1 MDVASLFSLAA
12 AINTPDQALLLAVAT
27 TFSFSLAIVVIA
39 IPGLLRKMREGGMVG
54 RNVNKSTRDEVPE
67 LGGIA
72 ALFAFSIALS
82 IVVGVQKLVGE
93 IAEPPYLAVIS
104 VFFIAAMVGLIDDIS
119 NIPQRL
125 KVVGVAFAALPL
137 MLVHVGT
144 EVQFPFGSTIALV
157 GTTYFVYWLVL
168 VPAGVSG
175 VANAMNMSA
184 GYNGLESGQ
193 ITIISTSMLAILLLR
208 GGPEHSVIIMAALVG
223 AAIGLYAFNR
233 YPAKVFVG
241 DIGTLGMG
249 AALAAG
255 IILGHIELY
264 GIIAILPAFY
274 EAFATGYYSL
284 VKKVP
289 DRRHACHNPVIWKD
303 GTLQPPKGAERYT
316 LAYLILSK
324 KPMTEPQL
332 VRVLLALYGI
342 ASATV
347 IVLSVVG

>member
-1 MDVASLFSLAA
+1 MSVTSLFSPAG
-12 AINTPDQALLLAVAT
+12 AIDGTLLLAAAT

-54 RNVNKSTRDEVPE
+54 RDVNKSTKHEVPE

-72 ALFAFSIALS
+72 ALFGFTISLS
-82 IVVGVQKLVGE
+82 IIVGVQKIVGD
-93 IAEPPYLAVIS
+93 IAEPPYLAAIS

-119 NIPQRL
+119 NIPQRV
-125 KVVGVAFAALPL
+125 KVVGVGFAALPL
-137 MLVHVGT
+137 MLVHLGT
-144 EVQFPFGSTIALV
+144 EVPFPFGYSIALI
-157 GTTYFVYWLVL
+157 GTWYFVYWLLL
-168 VPAGVSG
+168 VPAGVTG

-193 ITIISTSMLAILLLR
+193 IAIISTAMLVILLVR
-208 GGPEHSVIIMAALVG
+208 GSPEHSVIIMAALVG

-233 YPAKVFVG
+233 YPAKVFIG

-274 EAFATGYYSL
+274 EGFATFYYSQIQC
-284 VKKVP
+284 VP
-289 DRRHACHNPVIWKD
+289 DRRHACHHPIIRED
-303 GTLQPPKGAERYT
+303 GNLEPPKGAERYT
-316 LAYLILSK
+316 LAYLLLSR
-324 KPMTEPQL
+324 KPMTEQQL
-332 VRVLLALYGI
+332 VRTLLGLYSLAAI
-342 ASATV
+342 AA
-347 IVLSVVG
+347 IILSFL

>member
-1 MDVASLFSLAA
+1 MDG
-12 AINTPDQALLLAVAT
+12 TLLLAAAT

-54 RNVNKSTRDEVPE
+54 RDVNKSTKHEVPE

-72 ALFAFSIALS
+72 ALFGFTISLS
-82 IVVGVQKLVGE
+82 IIVGVQKIVGD
-93 IAEPPYLAVIS
+93 IAEPPYLAAIS

-119 NIPQRL
+119 NIPQRV
-125 KVVGVAFAALPL
+125 KIVGVGFAALPL
-137 MLVHVGT
+137 MLVHLGT
-144 EVQFPFGSTIALV
+144 EVPFPFGHSIALI
-157 GTTYFVYWLVL
+157 GTWYFVYWLLL
-168 VPAGVSG
+168 VPAGVTG

-193 ITIISTSMLAILLLR
+193 IAIISTAMLVILLVR
-208 GGPEHSVIIMAALVG
+208 GSPEHSVIIMAALVG

-233 YPAKVFVG
+233 YPAKVFIG

-274 EAFATGYYSL
+274 EGFATFYYSQIQC
-284 VKKVP
+284 VP
-289 DRRHACHNPVIWKD
+289 DRRHACHHPIIRED
-303 GTLQPPKGAERYT
+303 GNLEPPKGAERYT
-316 LAYLILSK
+316 LAYLLLSR
-324 KPMTEPQL
+324 KPMTEQQL
-332 VRVLLALYGI
+332 VRTLLGLYSLAAI
-342 ASATV
+342 AA
-347 IVLSVVG
+347 IILSFL

>member
-1 MDVASLFSLAA
+1 MDG
-12 AINTPDQALLLAVAT
+12 TLLLAAAT

-54 RNVNKSTRDEVPE
+54 RDVNKSTKHEVPE

-72 ALFAFSIALS
+72 ALFGFTISLS
-82 IVVGVQKLVGE
+82 IIVGVQKIVGD
-93 IAEPPYLAVIS
+93 IAEPPYLAAIS

-119 NIPQRL
+119 NIPQRV
-125 KVVGVAFAALPL
+125 KVVGVGFAALPL
-137 MLVHVGT
+137 MLVRLGT
-144 EVQFPFGSTIALV
+144 EVPFPFGHSIALI
-157 GTTYFVYWLVL
+157 GTWYFVYWLLL
-168 VPAGVSG
+168 VPAGVTG

-193 ITIISTSMLAILLLR
+193 IAIISTAMLVILLVR
-208 GGPEHSVIIMAALVG
+208 GSPEHSVIIMAALVG

-233 YPAKVFVG
+233 YPAKVFIG

-274 EAFATGYYSL
+274 EGFATFYYSQIQC
-284 VKKVP
+284 VP
-289 DRRHACHNPVIWKD
+289 DRRHACHHPVIRDD
-303 GTLQPPKGAERYT
+303 GNLQPPKGAERYT
-316 LAYLILSK
+316 LAYLLLSR
-324 KPMTEPQL
+324 KPMTEQQL
-332 VRVLLALYGI
+332 VRTLLGLYSLTAI
-342 ASATV
+342 AA
-347 IVLSVVG
+347 IILSFL

>member
-1 MDVASLFSLAA
+1 MSVTSLFSPAG
-12 AINTPDQALLLAVAT
+12 AIDGTLLLAAAT

-54 RNVNKSTRDEVPE
+54 RDVNKSTKHEVPE

-72 ALFAFSIALS
+72 ALFGFTISLS
-82 IVVGVQKLVGE
+82 IIVGVQKIVGD
-93 IAEPPYLAVIS
+93 IAEPPYLAAIS

-119 NIPQRL
+119 NIPQRV
-125 KVVGVAFAALPL
+125 KVVGVGFAALPL
-137 MLVHVGT
+137 MLVHLGT
-144 EVQFPFGSTIALV
+144 EVPFPFGYSIALI
-157 GTTYFVYWLVL
+157 GTWYFVYWLLL
-168 VPAGVSG
+168 VPAGVTG

-193 ITIISTSMLAILLLR
+193 IAIISTAMLVILLVR
-208 GGPEHSVIIMAALVG
+208 GSPEHSVIIMAALVG

-233 YPAKVFVG
+233 YPAKVFIG

-274 EAFATGYYSL
+274 EGFATFYYSQIQC
-284 VKKVP
+284 VP
-289 DRRHACHNPVIWKD
+289 DRRHACHHPVIRDD
-303 GTLQPPKGAERYT
+303 GNLEPPKGAERYT
-316 LAYLILSK
+316 LAYLLLSR
-324 KPMTEPQL
+324 KPMTEQQL
-332 VRVLLALYGI
+332 VRTLLGLYSLAAI
-342 ASATV
+342 AA
-347 IVLSVVG
+347 IILSFL

>member
-1 MDVASLFSLAA
+1 MSVNSLFSPAG
-12 AINTPDQALLLAVAT
+12 AIDGTLLLAAAT

-54 RNVNKSTRDEVPE
+54 RDVNKSTKHEVPE

-72 ALFAFSIALS
+72 ALFGFTISLS
-82 IVVGVQKLVGE
+82 IIVGVQKIVGD
-93 IAEPPYLAVIS
+93 IAEPPYLAAIS

-119 NIPQRL
+119 NIPQRV
-125 KVVGVAFAALPL
+125 KIVGVGFAALPL
-137 MLVHVGT
+137 MLVHLGT
-144 EVQFPFGSTIALV
+144 EVPFPFGHSIALI
-157 GTTYFVYWLVL
+157 GTWYFVYWLLL
-168 VPAGVSG
+168 VPAGVTG

-193 ITIISTSMLAILLLR
+193 IAIISTAMLVILLVR
-208 GGPEHSVIIMAALVG
+208 GSPEHSVIIMAALVG

-233 YPAKVFVG
+233 YPAKVFIG

-274 EAFATGYYSL
+274 EGFATFYYSQIQC
-284 VKKVP
+284 VP
-289 DRRHACHNPVIWKD
+289 DRRHACHHPIIRED
-303 GTLQPPKGAERYT
+303 GNLEPPKGAERYT
-316 LAYLILSK
+316 LAYLLLSR
-324 KPMTEPQL
+324 KPMTEQQL
-332 VRVLLALYGI
+332 VRTLLGLYSLAAI
-342 ASATV
+342 AA
-347 IVLSVVG
+347 IILSFL

>member
-1 MDVASLFSLAA
+1 MDG
-12 AINTPDQALLLAVAT
+12 TLLLAAAT

-54 RNVNKSTRDEVPE
+54 RDVNKSTKHEVPE

-72 ALFAFSIALS
+72 ALFG
-82 IVVGVQKLVGE
+82 VGVQKIVGD
-93 IAEPPYLAVIS
+93 IAEPPYLAAIS

-119 NIPQRL
+119 NIPQRV
-125 KVVGVAFAALPL
+125 KVVGVGFAALPL
-137 MLVHVGT
+137 MLVHLGT
-144 EVQFPFGSTIALV
+144 EVPFPFGHSIALI
-157 GTTYFVYWLVL
+157 GTLYFVYWLLL
-168 VPAGVSG
+168 VPAGVTG

-193 ITIISTSMLAILLLR
+193 IAIISTAMLVILLVR
-208 GGPEHSVIIMAALVG
+208 GSPEHSVIIMAALVG

-233 YPAKVFVG
+233 YPAKVFIG

-274 EAFATGYYSL
+274 EGFATFYYSQIQC
-284 VKKVP
+284 VP
-289 DRRHACHNPVIWKD
+289 DRRHACHHPIIRED
-303 GTLQPPKGAERYT
+303 GNLEPPKGAERYT
-316 LAYLILSK
+316 LAYLLLSR
-324 KPMTEPQL
+324 KPMTEQQL
-332 VRVLLALYGI
+332 VRTLLGLYSLAAI
-342 ASATV
+342 AA
-347 IVLSVVG
+347 IILSFL

>member
-1 MDVASLFSLAA
+1 MDG
-12 AINTPDQALLLAVAT
+12 TLLLAAAT

-54 RNVNKSTRDEVPE
+54 RDVNKSTKHEVPE

-72 ALFAFSIALS
+72 ALFGFTISLS
-82 IVVGVQKLVGE
+82 IIVGVQKIVGD
-93 IAEPPYLAVIS
+93 IAEPPYLAAIS

-119 NIPQRL
+119 NIPQRV
-125 KVVGVAFAALPL
+125 KIVGVGFAALPL
-137 MLVHVGT
+137 MLVHLGT
-144 EVQFPFGSTIALV
+144 EVPFPFGHSIALI
-157 GTTYFVYWLVL
+157 GTLYFVYWLLL
-168 VPAGVSG
+168 VPAGVTG

-193 ITIISTSMLAILLLR
+193 IAIISTAMLVILLVR
-208 GGPEHSVIIMAALVG
+208 GSPEHSVIIMAALVG

-233 YPAKVFVG
+233 YPAKVFIG

-274 EAFATGYYSL
+274 EGFATFYYSQIQC
-284 VKKVP
+284 VP
-289 DRRHACHNPVIWKD
+289 DRRHACHHPIIRED
-303 GTLQPPKGAERYT
+303 GNLEPPKGAERYT
-316 LAYLILSK
+316 LAYLLLSR
-324 KPMTEPQL
+324 KPMTEQQL
-332 VRVLLALYGI
+332 VRTLLGLYSLAAI
-342 ASATV
+342 AA
-347 IVLSVVG
+347 IILSFL

>member
-1 MDVASLFSLAA
+1 MDG
-12 AINTPDQALLLAVAT
+12 TLLLAAAT

-54 RNVNKSTRDEVPE
+54 RDVNKSTKHEVPE

-72 ALFAFSIALS
+72 ALFGFTISLS
-82 IVVGVQKLVGE
+82 IIVGVQKIVGD
-93 IAEPPYLAVIS
+93 IAEPPYLAAIS

-119 NIPQRL
+119 NIPQRV
-125 KVVGVAFAALPL
+125 KVVGVGFAALPL
-137 MLVHVGT
+137 MLVHLGT
-144 EVQFPFGSTIALV
+144 EVPFPFGHSIALI
-157 GTTYFVYWLVL
+157 GTWYFVYWLLL
-168 VPAGVSG
+168 VPAGVTG

-193 ITIISTSMLAILLLR
+193 IAIISTAMLVILLVR
-208 GGPEHSVIIMAALVG
+208 GSPEHSVIIMAALVG

-233 YPAKVFVG
+233 YPAKVFIG

-274 EAFATGYYSL
+274 EGFATFYYSQIQC
-284 VKKVP
+284 VP
-289 DRRHACHNPVIWKD
+289 DRRHACHHPVIRDD
-303 GTLQPPKGAERYT
+303 GNLQPPKGAERYT
-316 LAYLILSK
+316 LAYLLLSR
-324 KPMTEPQL
+324 KPMTEQQL
-332 VRVLLALYGI
+332 VRTLLGLYSLTAI
-342 ASATV
+342 AA
-347 IVLSVVG
+347 IILSFL

>member
-1 MDVASLFSLAA
+1 MDG
-12 AINTPDQALLLAVAT
+12 TLLLAAAT

-54 RNVNKSTRDEVPE
+54 RDVNKSTKHEVPE

-72 ALFAFSIALS
+72 ALFGFTISLS
-82 IVVGVQKLVGE
+82 IIVGVQKIVGD
-93 IAEPPYLAVIS
+93 IAEPPYLAAIS

-119 NIPQRL
+119 NIPQRV
-125 KVVGVAFAALPL
+125 KVVGVGFAALPL
-137 MLVHVGT
+137 MLVHLGT
-144 EVQFPFGSTIALV
+144 EVPFPFGHSIALI
-157 GTTYFVYWLVL
+157 GTLYFVYWLLL
-168 VPAGVSG
+168 VPAGVTG

-193 ITIISTSMLAILLLR
+193 IAIISTAMLVILLVR
-208 GGPEHSVIIMAALVG
+208 GSPEHSVIIMAALVG

-233 YPAKVFVG
+233 YPAKVFIG

-274 EAFATGYYSL
+274 EGFATFYYSQIQC
-284 VKKVP
+284 VP
-289 DRRHACHNPVIWKD
+289 DRRHACHHPIIRED
-303 GTLQPPKGAERYT
+303 GNLEPPKGAERYT
-316 LAYLILSK
+316 LAYLLLSR
-324 KPMTEPQL
+324 KPMTEQQL
-332 VRVLLALYGI
+332 VRTLLGLYSLAAI
-342 ASATV
+342 AA
-347 IVLSVVG
+347 IILSFL

>member
-12 AINTPDQALLLAVAT
+12 AMNTPDQALLLAVAT

-54 RNVNKSTRDEVPE
+54 KNVNKPTRDEVPE

-72 ALFAFSIALS
+72 ALFGFSISLS
-82 IVVGVQKLVGE
+82 IVVGVQKLVGD

-125 KVVGVAFAALPL
+125 KMVGVAFAALPL
-137 MLVHVGT
+137 MLVHLGT

-193 ITIISTSMLAILLLR
+193 VTIISTSMLAILLLR
-208 GGPEHSVIIMAALVG
+208 GSPEHSVIIMAALVG

-274 EAFATGYYSL
+274 EGFATFYYAL
-284 VKKVP
+284 IKRVP
-289 DRRHACHNPVIWKD
+289 DRRHACHNPVLAED
-303 GTLQPPKGAERYT
+303 GTLRPPKGAERYT
-316 LAYLILSK
+316 LAYFLLAR
-324 KPMTEPQL
+324 KPMTEQEL
-332 VRVLLALYGI
+332 VRTLLTLYSI
-342 ASATV
+342 AAV
-347 IVLSVVG
+347 AAIVLSVL

>member
-1 MDVASLFSLAA
+1 MDG
-12 AINTPDQALLLAVAT
+12 TLLLAAAT

-54 RNVNKSTRDEVPE
+54 RDVNKSTKHEVPE

-72 ALFAFSIALS
+72 ALFGFTISLS
-82 IVVGVQKLVGE
+82 IIVGVQKIVGD
-93 IAEPPYLAVIS
+93 IAEPPYLAAIS

-119 NIPQRL
+119 NIPQRV
-125 KVVGVAFAALPL
+125 KVVGVGFAALPL
-137 MLVHVGT
+137 MLVHLGT
-144 EVQFPFGSTIALV
+144 EVPFPFGYSIALI
-157 GTTYFVYWLVL
+157 GTWYFVYWLLL
-168 VPAGVSG
+168 VPAGVTG

-193 ITIISTSMLAILLLR
+193 IAIISTAMLVILLVR
-208 GGPEHSVIIMAALVG
+208 GSPEHSVIIMAALVG

-233 YPAKVFVG
+233 YPAKVFIG

-274 EAFATGYYSL
+274 EGFATFYYSQIQC
-284 VKKVP
+284 VP
-289 DRRHACHNPVIWKD
+289 DRRHACHHPIIRED
-303 GTLQPPKGAERYT
+303 GNLEPPKGAERYT
-316 LAYLILSK
+316 LAYLLLSR
-324 KPMTEPQL
+324 KPMTEQQL
-332 VRVLLALYGI
+332 VRTLLGLYSLAAI
-342 ASATV
+342 AA
-347 IVLSVVG
+347 IILSFL

>member
-1 MDVASLFSLAA
+1 MDG
-12 AINTPDQALLLAVAT
+12 TLLLAAAT

-54 RNVNKSTRDEVPE
+54 RDVNKSTKHEVPE

-72 ALFAFSIALS
+72 ALFGFTISLS
-82 IVVGVQKLVGE
+82 IIVGVQKIVGD
-93 IAEPPYLAVIS
+93 IAEPPYLAAIS

-119 NIPQRL
+119 NIPQRV
-125 KVVGVAFAALPL
+125 KVVGVGFAALPL
-137 MLVHVGT
+137 MLVHLGA
-144 EVQFPFGSTIALV
+144 EVPFPFGHSIALI
-157 GTTYFVYWLVL
+157 GTWYFVYWLLL
-168 VPAGVSG
+168 VPAGVTG

-193 ITIISTSMLAILLLR
+193 IAIISTAMLVILLVR
-208 GGPEHSVIIMAALVG
+208 GSPEHSVIIMAALVG

-233 YPAKVFVG
+233 YPAKVFIG

-274 EAFATGYYSL
+274 EGFATFYYSQIQC
-284 VKKVP
+284 VP
-289 DRRHACHNPVIWKD
+289 DRRHACHHPIIRED
-303 GTLQPPKGAERYT
+303 GNLEPPKGAERYT
-316 LAYLILSK
+316 LAYLLLSR
-324 KPMTEPQL
+324 KPMTEQQL
-332 VRVLLALYGI
+332 VRTLLGLYSLAAI
-342 ASATV
+342 AA
-347 IVLSVVG
+347 IILSFL

>member
-1 MDVASLFSLAA
+1 MSVTSLFSPAG
-12 AINTPDQALLLAVAT
+12 AIDGTLLLAAAT

-54 RNVNKSTRDEVPE
+54 RDVNKSTKHEVPE

-72 ALFAFSIALS
+72 ALFGFTISLS
-82 IVVGVQKLVGE
+82 IIVGVQKIVGD
-93 IAEPPYLAVIS
+93 IAEPPYLAAIS

-119 NIPQRL
+119 NIPQRV
-125 KVVGVAFAALPL
+125 KVVGVGFAALPL
-137 MLVHVGT
+137 MLVHLGT
-144 EVQFPFGSTIALV
+144 EVPFPFGHSIALI
-157 GTTYFVYWLVL
+157 GTWYFVYWLLL
-168 VPAGVSG
+168 VPAGVTG

-193 ITIISTSMLAILLLR
+193 IAIISTAMLVILLVR
-208 GGPEHSVIIMAALVG
+208 GSPEHSVIIMAALVG

-233 YPAKVFVG
+233 YPAKVFIG

-274 EAFATGYYSL
+274 EGFATFYYSQIQC
-284 VKKVP
+284 VP
-289 DRRHACHNPVIWKD
+289 DRRHACHHPVIRDD
-303 GTLQPPKGAERYT
+303 GKLEPPKGAERYT
-316 LAYLILSK
+316 LAYLLLSR
-324 KPMTEPQL
+324 KPMTEQQL
-332 VRVLLALYGI
+332 VRTLLGLYSLAAI
-342 ASATV
+342 AA
-347 IVLSVVG
+347 IILSFL

>member
-1 MDVASLFSLAA
+1 MDG
-12 AINTPDQALLLAVAT
+12 TLLLAAAT

-54 RNVNKSTRDEVPE
+54 RDVNKSTKHEVPE

-72 ALFAFSIALS
+72 ALFGFTISLS
-82 IVVGVQKLVGE
+82 IIVGVQKIVGD
-93 IAEPPYLAVIS
+93 IAEPPYLAAIS

-119 NIPQRL
+119 NIPQRV
-125 KVVGVAFAALPL
+125 KVVGVGFAALPL
-137 MLVHVGT
+137 MLVHLGT
-144 EVQFPFGSTIALV
+144 EVPFPFGHSIALI
-157 GTTYFVYWLVL
+157 GTLYFVYWLLL
-168 VPAGVSG
+168 VPAGVTG

-193 ITIISTSMLAILLLR
+193 IAIISTAMLVILLVR
-208 GGPEHSVIIMAALVG
+208 GSPEHSVIIMAALVG

-233 YPAKVFVG
+233 YPAKVFIG

-274 EAFATGYYSL
+274 EGFATFYYSQIQC
-284 VKKVP
+284 VP
-289 DRRHACHNPVIWKD
+289 DRRHACHHPVIRDD
-303 GTLQPPKGAERYT
+303 GNLEPPKGAERYT
-316 LAYLILSK
+316 LAYLLLSR
-324 KPMTEPQL
+324 KPMTEQQL
-332 VRVLLALYGI
+332 VRTLLGLYSLAAI
-342 ASATV
+342 AA
-347 IVLSVVG
+347 IILSFL

>member
-1 MDVASLFSLAA
+1 MSVTSLFSPAG
-12 AINTPDQALLLAVAT
+12 AIDGTLLLAAAT

-54 RNVNKSTRDEVPE
+54 RDVNKSTKHEVPE

-72 ALFAFSIALS
+72 ALFGFTISLS
-82 IVVGVQKLVGE
+82 IIVGVQKIVGD
-93 IAEPPYLAVIS
+93 IAEPPYLAAIS

-119 NIPQRL
+119 NIPQRV
-125 KVVGVAFAALPL
+125 KVVGVGFAALPL
-137 MLVHVGT
+137 MLVHLGT
-144 EVQFPFGSTIALV
+144 EVPFPFGHSIALI
-157 GTTYFVYWLVL
+157 GTWYFVYWLLL
-168 VPAGVSG
+168 VPAGVTG

-193 ITIISTSMLAILLLR
+193 IAIISTAMLVILLVR
-208 GGPEHSVIIMAALVG
+208 GSPEHSVIIMAALVG

-233 YPAKVFVG
+233 YPAKVFIG

-274 EAFATGYYSL
+274 EGFATFYYSQIQC
-284 VKKVP
+284 VP
-289 DRRHACHNPVIWKD
+289 DRRHACHHPIIRED
-303 GTLQPPKGAERYT
+303 GNLEPPKGAERYT
-316 LAYLILSK
+316 LAYLLLSR
-324 KPMTEPQL
+324 KPMTEQQL
-332 VRVLLALYGI
+332 VRTLLGLYSLAAI
-342 ASATV
+342 AA
-347 IVLSVVG
+347 IILSFL

>member
-1 MDVASLFSLAA
+1 MSVTSLFSPAG
-12 AINTPDQALLLAVAT
+12 AIDGTLLLAAAT

-54 RNVNKSTRDEVPE
+54 RDVNKSTKHEVPE

-72 ALFAFSIALS
+72 ALFGFTISLS
-82 IVVGVQKLVGE
+82 IIVGVQKIVGD
-93 IAEPPYLAVIS
+93 IAEPPYLAAIS

-119 NIPQRL
+119 NIAQRV
-125 KVVGVAFAALPL
+125 KVVGVGFAALPL
-137 MLVHVGT
+137 MLVHLGT
-144 EVQFPFGSTIALV
+144 EVPFPFGHSIALV
-157 GTTYFVYWLVL
+157 GTLYFVYWLLL
-168 VPAGVSG
+168 VPAGVTG

-193 ITIISTSMLAILLLR
+193 IAIISTAMLVILLVR
-208 GGPEHSVIIMAALVG
+208 GSPEHSVIIMAALVG

-233 YPAKVFVG
+233 YPAKVFIG

-274 EAFATGYYSL
+274 EGFATFYYSQIQC
-284 VKKVP
+284 VP
-289 DRRHACHNPVIWKD
+289 DRRHACHHPIIRED
-303 GTLQPPKGAERYT
+303 GNLEPPKGAERYT
-316 LAYLILSK
+316 LAYLLLSR
-324 KPMTEPQL
+324 KPMTEQQL
-332 VRVLLALYGI
+332 VRTLLGLYSLAAI
-342 ASATV
+342 AA
-347 IVLSVVG
+347 IILSFL

>member
-1 MDVASLFSLAA
+1 MSVPSSYSLAG
-12 AINTPDQALLLAVAT
+12 AIEPSLVLAVAA

-54 RNVNKSTRDEVPE
+54 KDVNKPSRVEVPE

-72 ALFAFSIALS
+72 ALFAFSISLS
-82 IVVGVQKLVGE
+82 IIVGVQKMVGN
-93 IAEPPYLAVIS
+93 IAELPYLAVIS

-125 KVVGVAFAALPL
+125 KIVGVAFAALPL
-137 MLVHVGT
+137 MLVHLGT
-144 EVQFPFGSTIALV
+144 EVPFPFGHSIALI
-157 GTTYFVYWLVL
+157 GTWYFVYWLLL
-168 VPAGVSG
+168 VPGGVTG

-193 ITIISTSMLAILLLR
+193 IAIISTAVLVILLVR
-208 GGPEHSVIIMAALVG
+208 GSPEHSVIIMAALVG

-233 YPAKVFVG
+233 YPAKVFIG

-255 IILGHIELY
+255 IVLGHIELY

-274 EAFATGYYSL
+274 EGFATFYYSQIQC
-284 VKKVP
+284 VP
-289 DRRHACHNPVIWKD
+289 DRRHACHHPVIRDD
-303 GTLQPPKGAERYT
+303 GNLEPPKGAERYT
-316 LAYLILSK
+316 LAYLLLSR
-324 KPMTEPQL
+324 KPMTEQQL
-332 VRVLLALYGI
+332 VRTLLGLYSLAAI
-342 ASATV
+342 AA
-347 IVLSVVG
+347 IILSFL